1 MLEPGRRTLATTYV
15 PGRMMSGTF
24 GPTSTT
30 RPKFSCPMTRKS
42 SPGGAAPYSAALISL
57 SVPSTPTRR
66 TCTRT
71 PRPSGISSMLG
82 RATSSRWMEP
92 GLPGCTAMAF
102 MPLRLGGA
110 GSRYSRRVEQLVPT
124 EEMRLVEGLR
134 AGDEDA
140 FVELMRLYGPS
151 MLRIAQLYVRSRAV
165 AEEVVQDAWLAV
177 LKGIARFE
185 GRSSLKTWL
194 FRILTN
200 TAKTRA
206 VREARSVPFSPLA
219 GDEDGPSVDPD
230 RFMGPDERF
239 PGHWSAP
246 PQSWGASPEE
256 RLVADE
262 TLEVIRAEIGKLP
275 PTQALVITMR
285 DVEGFGSE
293 EVCNALEISET
304 NQRVLL
310 HRARTKVRRALGS
323 YLEEAGS

>member
-1 MLEPGRRTLATTYV
+1 
-15 PGRMMSGTF
+15 
-24 GPTSTT
+24 
-30 RPKFSCPMTRKS
+30 
-42 SPGGAAPYSAALISL
+42 
-57 SVPSTPTRR
+57 
-66 TCTRT
+66 
-71 PRPSGISSMLG
+71 
-82 RATSSRWMEP
+82 
-92 GLPGCTAMAF
+92 
-102 MPLRLGGA
+102 
-110 GSRYSRRVEQLVPT
+110 VEQLVSS
-124 EEMRLVEGLR
+124 EEMRLVDGLR
-134 AGDEDA
+134 AGDEAA
-140 FVELMRLYGPS
+140 FAELMRLYGAS
-151 MLRIAQLYVRSRAV
+151 MLRVAQLYVRSRAV
-165 AEEVVQDAWLAV
+165 AEEVVQEAWLAV
-177 LKGIARFE
+177 FRGISRFE

-206 VREARSVPFSPLA
+206 VREGRSVPFSALA

-310 HRARTKVRRALGS
+310 HRARTKVRRALED
-323 YLEEAGS
+323 YLA